1 MNPYA
6 PRPIPSPCIKVCEM
20 KPDTKQ
26 CTGCYRTIEEIAYWA
41 TMGPTARETIMR
53 ELAVRRRAAE
63 NK

>member
-1 MNPYA
+1 
-6 PRPIPSPCIKVCEM
+6 M
-20 KPDTKQ
+20 KPDSKQ

-63 NK
+63 NT

>member
-6 PRPIPSPCIKVCEM
+6 PRSIPSPCIKVCEM

-41 TMGPTARETIMR
+41 TMGPTAREKIMR
-53 ELAVRRRAAE
+53 ELEMRKRNAQRT
-63 NK
+63 